1 MTEQNILEKRKSFW
15 AYQHIPSATKI
26 SSKTLNKIRTL
37 LHFQQHVIY
46 FKLQLIYIRSE
57 ESQQGG
63 QFEALFHRFRTKVHR
78 IRAPVPPFSAV
89 VLRQEL
95 CSFNDGTKGL
105 CCEQVSSYTW
115 SNDTMNGLSV
125 PRGYSSIL
133 CRYPFFSF
141 CYKGSRKKNQYQLLN
156 PWTLPW
162 DHGRINWNLTDL
174 PSICLSGE
182 KSYAALFCRL
192 LTLKSPSKS
201 PCKTDRFEHPSIH
214 HTIKG

>member
-1 MTEQNILEKRKSFW
+1 MSRANFVWQNKISWKREKVFGRTS
-15 AYQHIPSATKI
+15 IPSATKI

-133 CRYPFFSF
+133 CWYPFFF
-141 CYKGSRKKNQYQLLN
+141 FLL
-156 PWTLPW
+156 
-162 DHGRINWNLTDL
+162 
-174 PSICLSGE
+174 
-182 KSYAALFCRL
+182 
-192 LTLKSPSKS
+192 
-201 PCKTDRFEHPSIH
+201 
-214 HTIKG
+214 